1 MTDYISALVHLNH
14 HCDSFEICLLSIL
27 VKNLLSRKTYRWIC
41 LGKAGNSINSWVL
54 FQPHFRTQYIFMV
67 SWSYF
72 TELRKLKID
81 NEQIWYGFW
90 NRTIDRG
97 RGRGCIRTIVHR
109 VYSVYSRKS
118 NVKVWFLTFG
128 GYYPPVIQNQLSN
141 NWKVSPSKPNCQTLV
156 SHSNT
161 ISSSWTCFSI
171 SSLYFHIISNNKKN
185 YHVRILNWLSFSCFV
200 DIWISGLSCE
210 HFYSNGGLIHQ
221 IESVNIQKG
230 QIDMGV

>member
-90 NRTIDRG
+90 NSTIDRG
-97 RGRGCIRTIVHR
+97 RRRCERTTRLFHKSCF
-109 VYSVYSRKS
+109 YWSVP
-118 NVKVWFLTFG
+118 VWFWT
-128 GYYPPVIQNQLSN
+128 P
-141 NWKVSPSKPNCQTLV
+141 K
-156 SHSNT
+156 
-161 ISSSWTCFSI
+161 TCFRIERLCKIHVFTLHFHPLLHDI
-171 SSLYFHIISNNKKN
+171 SWS
-185 YHVRILNWLSFSCFV
+185 
-200 DIWISGLSCE
+200 
-210 HFYSNGGLIHQ
+210 
-221 IESVNIQKG
+221 
-230 QIDMGV
+230 